1 MAIISNVS
9 KFPITLT
16 SQDGDSW
23 QEHIGKNIPV
33 ADKFLDNILPG
44 IVVVK
49 GVEKKTAN
57 QSKPE
62 KKKSSKKWLEIEI
75 N

>member
-16 SQDGDSW
+16 SQDGDSC
-23 QEHIGKNIPV
+23 QVPVGKNIPV

-49 GVEKKTAN
+49 GAEKKTAN

-62 KKKSSKKWLEIEI
+62 KKKSSKK
-75 N
+75 

>member
-16 SQDGDSW
+16 SQDGDSC
-23 QEHIGKNIPV
+23 QVPVGKNIPV

-57 QSKPE
+57 QSKSE
-62 KKKSSKKWLEIEI
+62 KKKSSKK
-75 N
+75 

>member
-16 SQDGDSW
+16 SADGDSCT
-23 QEHIGKNIPV
+23 IPVGKNIPV
-33 ADKFLDNILPG
+33 ADKFMVNVLPG

-49 GVEKKTAN
+49 GVEKQVTYK
-57 QSKPE
+57 KPE
-62 KKKSSKKWLEIEI
+62 DPKKKSSKKES
-75 N
+75 

>member
-16 SQDGDSW
+16 SQDGDSC
-23 QEHIGKNIPV
+23 QVPVGKNIPV

-57 QSKPE
+57 QPKPE
-62 KKKSSKKWLEIEI
+62 KKKSSKK
-75 N
+75 

>member
-16 SQDGDSW
+16 SQDGDSC
-23 QEHIGKNIPV
+23 QVPVGKNIPV

-49 GVEKKTAN
+49 GVEKKV
-57 QSKPE
+57 SKSTTSE
-62 KKKSSKKWLEIEI
+62 KKRSSKK
-75 N
+75 

>member
-16 SQDGDSW
+16 SQDGDSC
-23 QEHIGKNIPV
+23 QVPVGESIPV

-62 KKKSSKKWLEIEI
+62 KKRSSKK
-75 N
+75 

>member
-16 SQDGDSW
+16 SQDGDSC
-23 QEHIGKNIPV
+23 QVPVGKNIPV

-49 GVEKKTAN
+49 GDEKKTAN

-62 KKKSSKKWLEIEI
+62 KKKSSKK
-75 N
+75 

>member
-16 SQDGDSW
+16 SSDGDSC
-23 QEHIGKNIPV
+23 QIPVGKNIPV

-62 KKKSSKKWLEIEI
+62 KKKSSKK
-75 N
+75 